1 MYKRII
7 LSAVFFMLANQVH
20 AQSSVTLSGI
30 IDSGI
35 SYKTGANA
43 TNGSQFAFGSG
54 NLVTSRFI
62 FSGVEDLGG
71 GMSTVFKLESGFLSG
86 TGALTNERLP
96 STSGNFLFDRGATV
110 GLKHNDYGTVTFGR
124 TYTPFVYVL
133 FNSDAS
139 GFENFGSVANTIYQT
154 LTGFTGVQYTWSN
167 NAVTYTSPT
176 IQGLKFSVMNSLG
189 GTAGD
194 FSNERVTSAAVYY
207 SLGPVSLNS
216 GYIDG
221 KDPTGLTDNT
231 VARAYSVFLTYNG
244 TSYKIGVNL
253 ENFRDPATGSNQN
266 YYSVG
271 AQYWLTPAVEFVS
284 DYTYLSDRVN
294 RSRDGSF
301 AKVGVNYFL
310 SKSTDVYTEV
320 GLSRNH
326 SLGTVGIGSVFPS
339 SPGMSQV
346 GVVAG
351 LRYFF

>member
-1 MYKRII
+1 MLKKII
-7 LSAVFFMLANQVH
+7 LSAAVLTLANQVH
-20 AQSSVTLSGI
+20 AQSSMTLSGI

-43 TNGSQFAFGSG
+43 SDNSQWAFGSG
-54 NLVTSRFI
+54 NLITSRFI
-62 FSGVEDLGG
+62 FSGAEDLGG
-71 GMSTVFKLESGFLSG
+71 GLSTVFKLESGFLSG

-96 STSGNFLFDRGATV
+96 ATSGNFLFDRGATI
-110 GLKHNDYGTVTFGR
+110 GLKQNDYGTVTFGR
-124 TYTPFVYVL
+124 QYTPFVNVL
-133 FNSDAS
+133 FKSDAS
-139 GFENFGSVANTIYQT
+139 GFENFASVANTIYQT
-154 LTGFTGVQYTWSN
+154 QTGFTGVQYTWAN
-167 NAVTYTSPT
+167 NSVSYASPT
-176 IQGLKFSVMNSLG
+176 IKGFSFSVMNSFG

-194 FSNERVTSAAVYY
+194 IENQRVTSAAVYY
-207 SLGPVSLNS
+207 SIGPISINS
-216 GYIDG
+216 GYING
-221 KDPTGLTDNT
+221 KDPTGLTDST
-231 VARAYSVFLTYNG
+231 VARAYTVFLTYNG

-271 AQYWLTPAVEFVS
+271 GQYWLSQAVQFVS

-301 AKVGVNYFL
+301 AKVGVHYFL
-310 SKSTDVYTEV
+310 SRSTDVYTEV

-326 SLGTVGIGSVFPS
+326 ALGTVGVASVFPS